1 MDDAVR
7 ELAREAG
14 IANEWIDAADKPQR
28 VSVETLRSILTAL
41 ELPCA
46 TKADIAESRARLRE
60 QAGRS
65 RTFFTATA
73 GSAIPLP
80 GLPADAAAEL
90 VLEGGERQ
98 PVALSAQDGGAVMP
112 PIDTPGYHRLYVG
125 EREVTLAVAPAR
137 CVTLRGHRAGR
148 KIVGARRSA
157 LFAAARGR
165 SRLWRHGGAARTCRD
180 CRARGLRRDCLEPDA
195 QPVWRR
201 QHALRPLFAVEPA
214 VPQSALRR
222 SRNRVRAEACRD
234 ARARHVRAS
243 TTRHPDRLATGS
255 RSQVCA
261 AAAPVG

>member
-90 VLEGGERQ
+90 VLESGERQ

-112 PIDTPGYHRLYVG
+112 PIGTPGYHRVYVG
-125 EREVTLAVAPAR
+125 ERDVTLAVAPPR
-137 CVTLRGHRAGR
+137 CVTLEDIAPGE
-148 KIVGARRSA
+148 
-157 LFAAARGR
+157 
-165 SRLWRHGGAARTCRD
+165 RLW
-180 CRARGLRRDCLEPDA
+180 GLGVQLY
-195 QPVWRR
+195 
-201 QHALRPLFAVEPA
+201 
-214 VPQSALRR
+214 ALRR
-222 SRNRVRAEACRD
+222 RGR
-234 ARARHVRAS
+234 
-243 TTRHPDRLATGS
+243 
-255 RSQVCA
+255 
-261 AAAPVG
+261 